1 MISAGARYGL
11 GDQSARQSDSEPA
24 AEYHFTAED
33 LLALSWRVAGATMA
47 AMGVPRADLHAY
59 GELVEP
65 TIHEII
71 REYGVRIPEGYR
83 R

>member
-1 MISAGARYGL
+1 
-11 GDQSARQSDSEPA
+11 
-24 AEYHFTAED
+24 
-33 LLALSWRVAGATMA
+33 MA